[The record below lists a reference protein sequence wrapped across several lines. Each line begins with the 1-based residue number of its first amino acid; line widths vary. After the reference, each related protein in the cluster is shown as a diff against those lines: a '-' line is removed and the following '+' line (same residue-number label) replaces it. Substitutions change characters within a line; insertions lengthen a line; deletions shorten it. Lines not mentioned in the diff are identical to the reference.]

1 MINIYK
7 INNEKFKS
15 IYFSVNFT
23 ISANEKEISENAV
36 LASVLSKSCKKFK
49 TQKDIEKYLYSL
61 YGAEFEVNVEK
72 YGDLYN
78 VEFAIEGINKKFLPK
93 NIDIIP
99 DCLYFLNE
107 IIYNQ
112 NITDN
117 TFEANIVER
126 EKEYILDKI
135 RTKKDDKLR
144 YSVLKMEELMCK
156 NEPFGMYLYGNE
168 DIVKDI
174 TAKELYKSYLKLLNN
189 SCITVI
195 VSGNL
200 LGYENIEEIIK
211 DIFRDKI
218 NSKVSYTNLLTNIDK
233 SMDSKEIEEVFEEGD
248 TTQSVLSLGLRV
260 NNVAKEDFYAL
271 SLYNAILG
279 STPSSKLFQN
289 FREKESLA
297 YTVRSRYYRFK
308 YIFVIYAGI
317 EKENYSKA
325 KDVIK
330 KQIDDIKEKKVTNEE
345 FNAAKESIIAD
356 LKEWDDSKVAL
367 SKMLLSNLLTY
378 HYDGVT
384 IDEMIEKMKKVTL
397 EDVVNVANKI
407 VLEKIFL
414 LGGAANE

>member
-135 RTKKDDKLR
+135 RTKKDDILR

-156 NEPFGMYLYGNE
+156 NEPFGMYL
-168 DIVKDI
+168 
-174 TAKELYKSYLKLLNN
+174 
-189 SCITVI
+189 
-195 VSGNL
+195 
-200 LGYENIEEIIK
+200 
-211 DIFRDKI
+211 
-218 NSKVSYTNLLTNIDK
+218 
-233 SMDSKEIEEVFEEGD
+233 
-248 TTQSVLSLGLRV
+248 
-260 NNVAKEDFYAL
+260 
-271 SLYNAILG
+271 
-279 STPSSKLFQN
+279 
-289 FREKESLA
+289 
-297 YTVRSRYYRFK
+297 
-308 YIFVIYAGI
+308 
-317 EKENYSKA
+317 
-325 KDVIK
+325 
-330 KQIDDIKEKKVTNEE
+330 
-345 FNAAKESIIAD
+345 
-356 LKEWDDSKVAL
+356 
-367 SKMLLSNLLTY
+367 
-378 HYDGVT
+378 
-384 IDEMIEKMKKVTL
+384 
-397 EDVVNVANKI
+397 
-407 VLEKIFL
+407 
-414 LGGAANE
+414 